1 MTNVV
6 LREPVFHPALISCP
20 VMLLAGRFI
29 CRMVMIVSRILL
41 LRTRLR
47 KVFGSALLLL
57 RPVISVTVEVTSLSK
72 ISFRVVRVVRVLNV
86 DHSLILCLVNSLLS
100 IDSWKANILCLW
112 IESKQRNGPVP
123 SLVIPL

>member
-1 MTNVV
+1 
-6 LREPVFHPALISCP
+6 
-20 VMLLAGRFI
+20 
-29 CRMVMIVSRILL
+29 MIVSRILL

-100 IDSWKANILCLW
+100 IDSWKANILCLGVK
-112 IESKQRNGPVP
+112 SKQRNSPVP

>member
-1 MTNVV
+1 
-6 LREPVFHPALISCP
+6 
-20 VMLLAGRFI
+20 
-29 CRMVMIVSRILL
+29 MIVSRILL

-72 ISFRVVRVVRVLNV
+72 ISFRVVRVIRILNV